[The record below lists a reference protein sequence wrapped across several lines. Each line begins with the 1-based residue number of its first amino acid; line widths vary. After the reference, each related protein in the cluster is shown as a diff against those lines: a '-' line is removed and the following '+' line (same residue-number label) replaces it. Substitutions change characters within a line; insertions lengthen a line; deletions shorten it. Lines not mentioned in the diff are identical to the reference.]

1 MYIKP
6 MIMRSRV
13 AFLSIALA
21 MSMGMAQAII
31 PTIAMADDDN
41 HVEASV
47 RMPEISLAED
57 TGDICASK
65 GDVIDMTLTLKNSG
79 QVNANMLYVAYQA
92 PAGTSVESVS
102 APSGVSAERSGN
114 VVTMRATLKPG
125 EAADVVVSLKCDFT
139 GTMADATASWGQA
152 WEDEVP
158 ETMTDLDVVRSGQ
171 VTVARDIA
179 EANVTT
185 KDVTYDTPMP
195 RPTTIVTDA
204 DKTTLVEGVD
214 YTIDYADATSAG
226 EASLT
231 IVGIGDFCGTVTS
244 KYKILPRDIN
254 ECMIAIPNSIPFRGT
269 PVSFSP
275 SVTYKSSQLV
285 CDRDYTLS
293 TTGGDGAGP
302 VTATCT
308 GKGNFCGSTKVSTI
322 VTASIQNAKMTI
334 ADAGTY
340 TGKPKTSKVTVELY
354 GKTLKEGTDYTIS
367 WKDNTNAGT
376 ATVTATGRWPYAGAV
391 SSTTTIGK
399 AAQTISDVPSAK
411 SMAAKSAF
419 KLSPKASGSGKLSY
433 KTSNAKVA
441 TVDKSGK
448 VTAVAPGK
456 ATITISAASTA
467 NHKAAS
473 KTVTVTVTKRTNPAK
488 VSVKNVSAKA
498 SKLKSKAQSA
508 KPITVSGAVGK
519 LTFSKTSGSKALSV
533 NAKTGAITIKKGTK
547 KGTYK
552 VTVKIYAAGD
562 SVTNSM
568 TKYANITVKVS

>member
-1 MYIKP
+1 MHIRP

-21 MSMGMAQAII
+21 ASMGITQSII

-47 RMPEISLAED
+47 RMPEISLAENA
-57 TGDICASK
+57 GDIRAHK

-102 APSGVSAERSGN
+102 APSSVSAERSGN

-125 EAADVVVSLKCDFT
+125 ETADVVVSLKCDFT
-139 GTMADATASWGQA
+139 GAMPDATASWGQA

-158 ETMTDLDVVRSGQ
+158 ETMTDLDVARSGQ
-171 VTVARDIA
+171 VVVARDIA
-179 EANVTT
+179 EANVTIQ
-185 KDVTYDTPMP
+185 DVTYDTPTP
-195 RPTTIVTDA
+195 RPAAIVTDA
-204 DKTTLVEGVD
+204 DKGTLVEGID
-214 YTIDYADATSAG
+214 YTIDYADTSSAG
-226 EASLT
+226 DTSLT
-231 IVGIGDFCGTVTS
+231 IAGIGDFCGTMTS
-244 KYKILPRDIN
+244 SYKILPRDISD
-254 ECMIAIPNSIPFRGT
+254 CVIAIPNSIPFRGT

-275 SVTYKSSQLV
+275 SVTYKGSPLA

-293 TTGGDGAGP
+293 TTGGDGAGTI
-302 VTATCT
+302 TATCT
-308 GKGNFCGSTKVSTI
+308 GKGNFCGSTKVSTV
-322 VTASIQNAKMTI
+322 VTASIQNAKVTV
-334 ADAGTY
+334 DNAGAY
-340 TGKPKTSKVTVELY
+340 TGKPKTPKVAVNLY
-354 GKTLKEGTDYTIS
+354 GKTLKEGTDYTLS
-367 WKDNTNAGT
+367 WKNNTNAGT
-376 ATVTATGRWPYAGAV
+376 ATVTVTGRWPYTGAI
-391 SSTTTIGK
+391 SATTTIAK
-399 AAQTISDVPSAK
+399 AAQTISNVPSAK
-411 SMAAKSAF
+411 GMAAKSTL
-419 KLSPKASGSGKLSY
+419 KLSPKASGAGKLSY

-456 ATITISAASTA
+456 ATITISAASTT

-473 KTVTVTVTKRTNPAK
+473 KTVAITVSKRANPAK

-498 SKLKSKAQSA
+498 SRLKTKTQSA
-508 KPITVSGAVGK
+508 KPIAVSGAIGR

-552 VTVKIYAAGD
+552 MKVKVYAAGD